1 MNSSFFGTEEM
12 MRFFTAEAE
21 WRSGGNS
28 RFSSPLRLSASAV
41 KNQRNFTH
49 PFLVNGSVIYEI

>member
-21 WRSGGNS
+21 RRREGNS

-41 KNQRNFTH
+41 KSTELYASFS
-49 PFLVNGSVIYEI
+49 G